1 MKPRVPTQSE
11 MDELIEFLPKFSA
24 EGFHAAIL
32 PGNATLR
39 KNVITFSTPQYDP
52 LVCEFLQA
60 ASKESWCDPDYLSN
74 GAGEML
80 RDIESLKTASIAEIQ
95 SILTFCVRG
104 ERFSA
109 DHWESIVEGDKVRQ
123 ILLRLQ
129 ELRSLL

>member
-24 EGFHAAIL
+24 EGFQAVKV

-39 KNVITFSTPQYDP
+39 KNVITLSEPEYDP
-52 LVCEFLQA
+52 LVCEFFQA
-60 ASKESWCDPDYLSN
+60 ASQEVWCDPDYLSS
-74 GAGEML
+74 GAGDML
-80 RDIESLKTASIAEIQ
+80 RNAESLQTASIAEIQ
-95 SILTFCVRG
+95 SMLTFCVRG
-104 ERFSA
+104 ERFSTG
-109 DHWESIVEGDKVRQ
+109 HLESIVEGDKVRQ

>member
-24 EGFHAAIL
+24 EGFQAVVV

-39 KNVITFSTPQYDP
+39 KNVITFSTPEFDP
-52 LVCEFLQA
+52 LVGEFFQA
-60 ASKESWCDPDYLSN
+60 ASQEFWCDPDYLSS
-74 GAGEML
+74 GAGDML
-80 RDIESLKTASIAEIQ
+80 RNAESLKTASIAEIQ
-95 SILTFCVRG
+95 SMLTFCVRG
-104 ERFSA
+104 ERFSTG
-109 DHWESIVEGDKVRQ
+109 HWESVVEGDKVRQ

>member
-1 MKPRVPTQSE
+1 MTPRVPTRSE

-24 EGFHAAIL
+24 EGFQAIKV

-39 KNVITFSTPQYDP
+39 KNIITFSTPEYDP
-52 LVCEFLQA
+52 LVCEFFQA
-60 ASKESWCDPDYLSN
+60 ASQEVWCDPDYLSS

-80 RDIESLKTASIAEIQ
+80 RNAESLKTASIAEIQ
-95 SILTFCVRG
+95 SMLTFCVRG
-104 ERFSA
+104 ERFSTG
-109 DHWESIVEGDKVRQ
+109 HWETILGGDKVRQ